1 MLQKEQNAKHSI
13 TKRET
18 KKKYCFEILVN
29 IWRNSSKSYSCCRI
43 GVTSTFS
50 KENLLLN
57 FRDEYISKDSVWS
70 MFNSKCNY
78 DHETSRESLQN

>member
-43 GVTSTFS
+43 
-50 KENLLLN
+50 
-57 FRDEYISKDSVWS
+57 
-70 MFNSKCNY
+70 
-78 DHETSRESLQN
+78 